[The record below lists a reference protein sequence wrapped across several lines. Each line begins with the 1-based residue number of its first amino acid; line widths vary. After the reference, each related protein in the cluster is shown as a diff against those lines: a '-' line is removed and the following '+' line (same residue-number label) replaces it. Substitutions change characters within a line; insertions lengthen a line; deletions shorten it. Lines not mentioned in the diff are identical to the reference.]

1 MEELKKGQTLIT
13 TGIYF
18 FKKKRIFIILF
29 SFQIFERIFLIF
41 FF

>member
-18 FKKKRIFIILF
+18 FKKKRILIIFKLDA
-29 SFQIFERIFLIF
+29 F
-41 FF
+41 FD